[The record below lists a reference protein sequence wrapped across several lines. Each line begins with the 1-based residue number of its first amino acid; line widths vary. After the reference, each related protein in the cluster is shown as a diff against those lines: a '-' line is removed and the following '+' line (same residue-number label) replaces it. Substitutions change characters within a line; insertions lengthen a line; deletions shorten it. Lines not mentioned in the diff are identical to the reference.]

1 MCCITNPKACQHH
14 RGAASRVPSAKGLH
28 LQAGP
33 LLKLQCPCLFAHG
46 DRDALCPVERLTQT
60 QQEMAQ
66 PCENIVIQVLFIS
79 LSGESCKHQLDL
91 L

>member
-1 MCCITNPKACQHH
+1 MQSQAFAWLPCEDMC
-14 RGAASRVPSAKGLH
+14 

-46 DRDALCPVERLTQT
+46 DLDALCPSERLTQT

-66 PCENIVIQVLFIS
+66 PCENVVIQVLFIS
-79 LSGESCKHQLDL
+79 LPNKSCKNQLDL
-91 L
+91 LWWLTGR